1 MFYLIFHCSGAMKYR
16 FILVWRS
23 RWRNCSTLY
32 HLVPKSF
39 LSSSLKRL
47 HVKSHFLLVY
57 LTICIRNWWIV
68 YGIMPS
74 RLYRLHRGYIWHCRC
89 IYTKEFRQAVP
100 FKDRKGAL
108 IFLTWQHMLKIC
120 AYIMPSVLT
129 LTENYP

>member
-1 MFYLIFHCSGAMKYR
+1 MLWVVGRCFIFGFWGVLCYNLFYFIFHCSGAMKYS

-47 HVKSHFLLVY
+47 HIKSHFLLVHVY

-74 RLYRLHRGYIWHCRC
+74 RLYRLHLGYIWHCRC
-89 IYTKEFRQAVP
+89 IYTREFRQAVP
-100 FKDRKGAL
+100 FKDRKAVL
-108 IFLTWQHMLKIC
+108 IFST
-120 AYIMPSVLT
+120 
-129 LTENYP
+129 